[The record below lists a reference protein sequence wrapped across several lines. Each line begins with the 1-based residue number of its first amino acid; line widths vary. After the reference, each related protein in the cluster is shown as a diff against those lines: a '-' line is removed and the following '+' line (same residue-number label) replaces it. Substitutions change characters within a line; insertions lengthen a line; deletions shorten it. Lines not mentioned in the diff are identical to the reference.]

1 MTSSG
6 DVILVDFPFTSGGQS
21 KVRPALVVQNDL
33 DNHRLAKTILAMISG
48 NLRRA
53 AEPTHCLIDPG
64 TADGASSGLHGPSVV
79 VCVNLYT
86 VEQADILR
94 TIGHASATVL
104 RQIDDCLRAALE
116 LP

>member
-1 MTSSG
+1 MISRG
-6 DVILVDFPFTSGGQS
+6 DVILVDFPFTSGGKS

-33 DNHRLAKTILAMISG
+33 DNRRLPKTILAMISG

-53 AEPTHCLIDPG
+53 SEPTHCMIDPA
-64 TADGASSGLHGPSVV
+64 TPDGASSGLHGPSVV

-94 TIGHASATVL
+94 TIGYASAAVL
-104 RQIDDCLRAALE
+104 RTINDCLKAALE

>member
-1 MTSSG
+1 MTRRG
-6 DVILVDFPFTSGGQS
+6 DVVLVDFPFTSGGGS

-33 DNHRLAKTILAMISG
+33 DNRRLLKTILAMISG
-48 NLRRA
+48 NLARA

-64 TADGASSGLHGPSVV
+64 TPEEVSSGLHGPSVI

-86 VEQADILR
+86 VEQADILK
-94 TIGHASATVL
+94 TIGHLSAAVL
-104 RQIDDCLRAALE
+104 GKVNACLKAALE

>member
-1 MTSSG
+1 MISRG

-21 KVRPALVVQNDL
+21 KVRPALVVQNDV
-33 DNHRLAKTILAMISG
+33 DNRRLSKTVVAMISG

-53 AEPTHCLIDPG
+53 AEPTHCLINPG
-64 TADGASSGLHGPSVV
+64 TPEGASAGLHGLSVV

-94 TIGHASATVL
+94 TIGHASAPIL
-104 RQIDDCLRAALE
+104 NKINNCLKAALE

>member
-1 MTSSG
+1 MTRRG
-6 DVILVDFPFTSGGQS
+6 DIVIVDFPFTTGTQS
-21 KVRPALVVQNDL
+21 KVRPALVIQNDR
-33 DNHRLAKTILAMISG
+33 DNQRLAKTIVAMISG

-64 TADGASSGLHGPSVV
+64 TPEGASSGLHGPSVV

-86 VEQADILR
+86 LEQGDILR
-94 TIGHASATVL
+94 TVGQVSAVSL
-104 RQIDDCLRAALE
+104 QRINDGLKMALE